1 MSKLTVKELEK
12 SFGNNKVLN
21 GISFNVSDGEFSIL
35 LGPSGCGKSTVL
47 RLIAG
52 LERQDSGE
60 IYIGDQEISELT
72 PKERDIAMVFQSYA
86 LYPHLSVYENMSFSL
101 KMKKQPGH
109 EIEEKVRNAARLLN
123 IEELLNRKPSELS
136 GGQRQ
141 RVALGRAIVRNPKIF
156 LFDEPLSNLDAKL
169 RSAMR
174 IELAK
179 LHKQLKTTMLFVTHD
194 QTEAMTL
201 GEKIIVMEHGN
212 IQQIGTP
219 ADIYQRPANI
229 FVAGFIGSPQINLIE
244 GRITEKNN
252 TLFFETDGIR
262 IILNNATLKQYSEQ
276 QVTLGIRPE
285 AIMLGDGP
293 INGELELIEHLGSEV
308 IVYARVKGISNLI
321 AVKTRADFKGK
332 TGEPISLKPAAD
344 DLHFF
349 YNGVRINDNIL

>member
-1 MSKLTVKELEK
+1 MSGLRVKDIEK
-12 SFGNNKVLN
+12 SFGKNKVLD

-52 LERQDSGE
+52 LERQDAGE
-60 IYIGDQEISELT
+60 IFIGEREISELT

-101 KMKKQPGH
+101 KMKRQSKH
-109 EIEEKVRNAARLLN
+109 EIDEKVKSTARLLN
-123 IEELLNRKPSELS
+123 IEELLNRKPRELS

-169 RSAMR
+169 RSTMR

-179 LHKQLKTTMLFVTHD
+179 LHKQLKTTMIFVTHD

-201 GEKIIVMEHGN
+201 GEKIIVMENGN

-244 GRITEKNN
+244 GRITAKNN

-262 IILNNATLKQYSEQ
+262 IAVNDTALKQYAEQ

-285 AIMLGDGP
+285 AIRLGDGP
-293 INGELELIEHLGSEV
+293 IKGEIELVEHLGSEV
-308 IVYARVKGISNLI
+308 IVYVRVKGISNLI
-321 AVKTRADFKGK
+321 AAKTGTDFKGRM
-332 TGEPISLKPAAD
+332 GESISIRPD
-344 DLHFF
+344 TDNLHFF
-349 YNGVRINDNIL
+349 YNGIKITQDNS